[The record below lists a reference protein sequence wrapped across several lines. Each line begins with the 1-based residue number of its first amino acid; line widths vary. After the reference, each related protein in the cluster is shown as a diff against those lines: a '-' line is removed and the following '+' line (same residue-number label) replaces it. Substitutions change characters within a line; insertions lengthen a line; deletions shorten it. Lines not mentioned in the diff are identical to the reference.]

1 MGLFS
6 FFSKDVV
13 DEDKLAKE
21 KVGKI
26 AKEAIPAILQAN
38 KKLESEVYKLLDKD
52 YYKKVFNL
60 NFPVLVSEKAEY
72 DKSRYYT
79 DSIKINGSSYKL
91 CSQWFDKD
99 REKLMKWIKKNN
111 KQ

>member
-38 KKLESEVYKLLDKD
+38 KKLESEVYKLLDNW
-52 YYKKVFNL
+52 FWMG
-60 NFPVLVSEKAEY
+60 
-72 DKSRYYT
+72 T
-79 DSIKINGSSYKL
+79 IN
-91 CSQWFDKD
+91 
-99 REKLMKWIKKNN
+99 
-111 KQ
+111 